1 MYESNEK
8 KKFNWKGL
16 IIKILI
22 ILIVLVIILWIF
34 PLGKKKDNYSTEF
47 KNNLTKLKD
56 VGSGYFNKDNLV
68 YSYEVT
74 SNYLQ

>member
-34 PLGKKKDNYSTEF
+34 PLGKKKDN
-47 KNNLTKLKD
+47 
-56 VGSGYFNKDNLV
+56 
-68 YSYEVT
+68 
-74 SNYLQ
+74 

>member
-34 PLGKKKDNYSTEF
+34 PLGKKKDNYSNEF

-56 VGSGYFNKDNLV
+56 VGNGYFDKDNLPKDV
-68 YSYEVT
+68 
-74 SNYLQ
+74 